1 LPKGLR
7 RLSQLRRRRC
17 PDRARSSASNVARKL
32 PRNLASTAQAKRR
45 AQRLS
50 FGQREGRTPRPRA
63 CGKGLRERE
72 KSRLGDCS
80 VTLILGESSNG
91 ELPGHASNLGVPA
104 SNNWRDP
111 EATPNIPP
119 RLLFPL
125 CCGGD
130 AQRAAAQ
137 IRQGRGHRP
146 VPTSRIRRPN
156 RHDSAVRRHTR
167 PSKAKGAH
175 ESAVTGIFRVKV
187 VRDLSARCLAA

>member
-1 LPKGLR
+1 
-7 RLSQLRRRRC
+7 
-17 PDRARSSASNVARKL
+17 VARKL
-32 PRNLASTAQAKRR
+32 PRISLLQPK
-45 AQRLS
+45 QK
-50 FGQREGRTPRPRA
+50 EGPRCCPL
-63 CGKGLRERE
+63 GKGRDGRLGPELAGKR

-80 VTLILGESSNG
+80 VALILRESSNG

-146 VPTSRIRRPN
+146 VPTSRIHRPN

-175 ESAVTGIFRVKV
+175 ESAVLGFSASKSCGTCAHDASQLSLPKV
-187 VRDLSARCLAA
+187 RPTRDNQF